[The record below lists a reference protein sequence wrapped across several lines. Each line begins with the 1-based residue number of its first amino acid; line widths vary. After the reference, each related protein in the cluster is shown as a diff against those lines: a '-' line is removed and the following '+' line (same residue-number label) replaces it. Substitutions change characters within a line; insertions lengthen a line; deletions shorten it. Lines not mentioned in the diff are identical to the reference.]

1 MKPRSLTCGSWS
13 STVTTG
19 LRRMT
24 ALSMSHLPCGESA
37 CEVWKLPSS
46 LRKSQAHSEK
56 SLCTKL
62 GSRRMRVPSECSR
75 TVTPQ
80 RQLGELCK
88 RSVHVWSPFFS
99 PFWID
104 HCFQHTRDLARRQ
117 AGFHLLQLWE
127 QTRGTF
133 TQTECVLLVLKAVL
147 HGEDAIAQTM
157 RVPQTCTHGHTCTR
171 THVYTAT

>member
-104 HCFQHTRDLARRQ
+104 LRIFFFLACNFCYRHLPFSIQWAFLLLSFVSLLICFACIP
-117 AGFHLLQLWE
+117 LL
-127 QTRGTF
+127 F
-133 TQTECVLLVLKAVL
+133 FSL
-147 HGEDAIAQTM
+147 H
-157 RVPQTCTHGHTCTR
+157 
-171 THVYTAT
+171 